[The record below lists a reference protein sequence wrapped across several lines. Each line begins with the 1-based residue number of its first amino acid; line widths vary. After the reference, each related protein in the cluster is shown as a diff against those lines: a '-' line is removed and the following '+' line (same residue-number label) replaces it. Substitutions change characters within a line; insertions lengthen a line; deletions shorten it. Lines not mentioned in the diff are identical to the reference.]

1 MHTEKSIN
9 IILLTVSFF
18 IVHRCISCI
27 VYVCG
32 YKFGNLSWIKPLFS
46 CYEEDIYYANNTT
59 QKHEKTTRRGGIIPS
74 SIISSIIVKN
84 QNVES
89 TSKYKLNMN

>member
-46 CYEEDIYYANNTT
+46 CYEEDIYYANTQ

-74 SIISSIIVKN
+74 SIMLSIIVKPMLE
-84 QNVES
+84 VEV
-89 TSKYKLNMN
+89 NIN